1 MNWWVD
7 SIKNACAT
15 LNYIEYFLILASAIT
30 GLISDFTSLLG
41 IPIGIAIYAKGLNYC
56 AIAAKG
62 LNYCAIAAGTKNIS
76 Q

>member
-56 AIAAKG
+56 AIAA
-62 LNYCAIAAGTKNIS
+62 GTKNIS